1 MRRHGVVTSA
11 TDLVP
16 FAHLGWG
23 YRDRDDFAARAA
35 ECIVG
40 ALRCDQR
47 IEYVCNASRDTLR
60 AELADLGF
68 EEQLRS
74 GRIRVTS
81 AEDCYEFHPGTDVVD
96 AEATVAERVEATDQ
110 AIADGYSG
118 LCTVNDAIGLTRTP
132 EQRDAWAAFEFLVDQ
147 RVPVLPFSV
156 LCAYDVNAL
165 GRAAAELLCLHPFV
179 GPDMVGFRMF
189 AEPGVDL
196 VLVGE
201 IDAANEDAF
210 TAALRRTWPLLG
222 DGTVV
227 IDAHALGFITH
238 TQLRTLDDYARAQ
251 RRQVVLQTDQCVIAR
266 LANLL
271 GLSNVRVQRASPVRA
286 SWQSCDA

>member
-11 TDLVP
+11 VDLVP

-23 YRDRDDFAARAA
+23 YRDRDDFGARAA

-40 ALRCDQR
+40 ALRGDQR
-47 IEYVCNASRDTLR
+47 IEYVGNAGREALR

-68 EEQLRS
+68 DEQLRS
-74 GRIRVTS
+74 GRIRVMPV
-81 AEDCYEFHPGTDVVD
+81 EDSYEFYPDSDVVD

-110 AIADGYSG
+110 AIADGYRG
-118 LCTVNDAIGLTRTP
+118 LCTVNDAIELTRTP
-132 EQRDAWAAFEFLVDQ
+132 EQRDAWAAFEFLIDQ
-147 RVPVLPFSV
+147 RMPVLPFSA
-156 LCAYDVNAL
+156 LCAYDVNGL

-179 GPDMVGFRMF
+179 GPDEVGFRMF
-189 AEPGVDL
+189 AEPGVDF

-201 IDAANEDAF
+201 IDAANDDAF

-222 DGTVV
+222 EGTIV
-227 IDAHALGFITH
+227 IDAHGLSFITH

-251 RRQVVLQTDQCVIAR
+251 GRQVVLQTDQCIVAR
-266 LANLL
+266 VAELL
-271 GLSNVRVQRASPVRA
+271 ELTNVRVQGASPVRS